1 MLQTYRARGGS
12 FITAPEKNIF
22 RRLKQEMYADDLAQ
36 DKLAAKDSKR
46 VASEW
51 SSSVKVMRERQ
62 MSNPAAMGTEQVDSL
77 LLPFVRATDNADQ
90 ERLLS
95 QLITEHAD
103 PIITK
108 IVNYK
113 MYSGR
118 RADTLGDAEDIR
130 SEVMLQLIQRLQTFR
145 ADYAARPIGNFNSYV
160 AVTTYNA
167 CDRYVSRKYPQRRRL
182 KNGLRYLLTHREG
195 FALWQDAGH
204 TWLGG
209 LSSWRPT
216 GRAGETFGNDAIS
229 DAESGAHRLQL
240 LRDDPQA
247 LASDGAAQASWSD
260 QKRPYELLSAIFAWA
275 GAPVELD
282 LLTSICAEWWDVSDK
297 AVEIDA
303 GSNVE
308 GGEEAAAGVQ
318 IADQRPAVSVETE
331 RRIYLERLWNEITEL
346 PARQRAALLLNLR
359 DEGGRGIVDLWIIA
373 RLATPEAIAEALS
386 LTLKEFAELWS
397 ELPLDDNRIAALLG
411 ITRQQVINLRKSARE
426 RLARRVKD

>member
-1 MLQTYRARGGS
+1 
-12 FITAPEKNIF
+12 
-22 RRLKQEMYADDLAQ
+22 
-36 DKLAAKDSKR
+36 
-46 VASEW
+46 
-51 SSSVKVMRERQ
+51 MRESQ

-77 LLPFVRATDNADQ
+77 LLPFVRASDNAES

-113 MYSGR
+113 MRGGR
-118 RADTLGDAEDIR
+118 RADTLSDAEDIR
-130 SEVMLQLIQRLQTFR
+130 SVVMLQLVQRLQSFR
-145 ADYAARPIGNFNSYV
+145 ADYAERPIGNFNSYV

-195 FALWQDAGH
+195 FALWQDERNA
-204 TWLGG
+204 WLCG
-209 LSSWRPT
+209 LSSWRPM
-216 GRAGETFGNDAIS
+216 GGAGETFGNDAIS

-260 QKRPYELLSAIFAWA
+260 PKRPYELLSAIFAWA

-308 GGEEAAAGVQ
+308 GGEEATAGVQ
-318 IADQRPAVSVETE
+318 IADRRPAVSVETE

-359 DEGGRGIVDLWIIA
+359 DEGGRGIVDLWIIVGI
-373 RLATPEAIAEALS
+373 ATPEAIAEALS
-386 LTLKEFAELWS
+386 LTLEEFAELWA

-426 RLARRVKD
+426 RLARRVKDF